1 MEDWI
6 QEELSKYDLKTV
18 EIDFSVHVLKGKNLK
33 PDDLDNAEET
43 IRKGRVVEEK
53 SDRLRKRCGGGERIE
68 RGKPFLEGF
77 LTLPPSLHNVTI
89 RNKSPCRPTITV

>member
-33 PDDLDNAEET
+33 PDDLDKPEET

-53 SDRLRKRCGGGERIE
+53 SDRLRKTIGFRLYFGKENLTYTVIVGLHGDLLRIVTLWRDGGR
-68 RGKPFLEGF
+68 L
-77 LTLPPSLHNVTI
+77 
-89 RNKSPCRPTITV
+89 